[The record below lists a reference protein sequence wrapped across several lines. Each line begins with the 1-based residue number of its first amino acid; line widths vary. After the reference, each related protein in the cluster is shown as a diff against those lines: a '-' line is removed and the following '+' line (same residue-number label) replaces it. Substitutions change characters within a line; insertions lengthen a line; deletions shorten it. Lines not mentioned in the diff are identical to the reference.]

1 MIPGMNSKQAQQM
14 MKKMG
19 ISQQEI
25 EAEQVIIRCGDHNLV
40 IDSPQVAKVNM
51 MGQDMF
57 QITGQARQ
65 ESISQDIEISQE
77 DVQTVMEQ
85 AQVDEDT
92 ARKAITQYNGDLA
105 EAILS
110 LNNESD

>member
-1 MIPGMNSKQAQQM
+1 M
-14 MKKMG
+14 MKRMG

-57 QITGQARQ
+57 QVTGQARQ
-65 ESISQDIEISQE
+65 ESISQDVELSQDDIE
-77 DVQTVMEQ
+77 TVMEQ
-85 AQVDEDT
+85 AHVDENT
-92 ARKAITQYNGDLA
+92 ARKAIEQHNGDLA
-105 EAILS
+105 QAILT